1 MKSLRLWFS
10 RFPIKWKLTLWSALL
25 LFLLFAAYNA
35 VQYVFVESWMVK
47 QAETNTK
54 EDMREILN
62 YLLEKEFTFEESEMA
77 SIRSF
82 LEKVNER
89 NQLIR
94 LLDEDGDQLLVVSEN
109 IPERWMTVYPVGELA
124 AKGTWFLDDNLLLMR
139 SPLTIF
145 SFNGTVE
152 IVKNN
157 KEFEK
162 LSTDFF
168 RIMLICCF
176 GAVIISGIGG
186 GLLARQL
193 LKPIQTMNDAMVG
206 VKNKG
211 VKERVQLNENKNDEI
226 ASLMKLFNEM
236 MDQLERSFDQQKQ
249 FVEDASHELR
259 TPVAIMEGHMKLL
272 KRWGKDDP
280 VILEES
286 LDVSIQELAR
296 LKGLVQELLA
306 LSRAEKELPATDEQ
320 WPHSVKTVRKLIVNM
335 KLLYPDFQFEVELEP
350 ISNTILF
357 VSEQH
362 LEQILLI
369 LLNNAIRYS
378 GESKLIK
385 VLGILQEDKVLL
397 SVIDFGIGISETDL
411 PLVTNRFYRAD
422 RSRSGAS
429 GGHGLGLS
437 IATRLVQRYDG
448 RLLMASKVGEGTI
461 VTLVLQK
468 KRLKPSSGG

>member
-1 MKSLRLWFS
+1 MNRLRQWFS

-25 LFLLFAAYNA
+25 LFLLFVAYNA
-35 VQYVFVESWMVK
+35 VQYVFVEKWMVK
-47 QAETNTK
+47 QTEMNTK

-94 LLDEDGDQLLVVSEN
+94 LLDENGDQILVVSEN
-109 IPERWMTVYPVGELA
+109 IPDQWMDVYPRTKLA
-124 AKGTWFLDDNLLLMR
+124 GKGTWFLDSNLLLMR

-157 KEFEK
+157 EDFEK
-162 LSTDFF
+162 LSTAFF
-168 RIMLICCF
+168 RIMIICCF

-193 LKPIQTMNDAMVG
+193 LKPLQTMNQAMVG

-211 VKERVQLNENKNDEI
+211 VKERVRLNENKNDEI
-226 ASLMKLFNEM
+226 AALMKLFNEM
-236 MDQLERSFDQQKQ
+236 MDQLERSFGQQKQ

-259 TPVAIMEGHMKLL
+259 TPVAIMEGHLQLL
-272 KRWGKDDP
+272 QRWGKDDP
-280 VILEES
+280 AILEES
-286 LDVSIQELAR
+286 LNASVEELAR
-296 LKGLVQELLA
+296 LKGLVQELLS
-306 LSRAEKELPATDEQ
+306 LSRAEKELPAKDEQ
-320 WPHSVKTVRKLIVNM
+320 WMHSAKTIEKLIGNIT
-335 KLLYPDFQFEVELEP
+335 LLHPDFHVEAELGP
-350 ISNTILF
+350 ISQAVLF

-362 LEQILLI
+362 LEQIMLI
-369 LLNNAIRYS
+369 LLDNAIRYS
-378 GESKLIK
+378 GASRTIEVSGALH
-385 VLGILQEDKVLL
+385 EDEVLL
-397 SVIDFGIGISETDL
+397 SVKDFGIGISETDL
-411 PLVTNRFYRAD
+411 SFVMNRFYRAD
-422 RSRSGAS
+422 KSRSGAS
-429 GGHGLGLS
+429 GGHGLGLA

-448 RLLMASKVGEGTI
+448 RLIMKSREGEGTT
-461 VTLVLQK
+461 VTVF
-468 KRLKPSSGG
+468 LKVNG

>member
-1 MKSLRLWFS
+1 MNRLRQWFS

-35 VQYVFVESWMVK
+35 VQYVFIEKWMVK
-47 QAETNTK
+47 QAEMNTK

-62 YLLEKEFTFEESEMA
+62 YLLEKEFTFEESEMG

-94 LLDEDGDQLLVVSEN
+94 LLDEKGEQILVVSEN
-109 IPERWMTVYPVGELA
+109 IPDHWMDAYPRTELA
-124 AKGTWFLDDNLLLMR
+124 GKGTWFLDSNLMLMR

-157 KEFEK
+157 EDFEK
-162 LSTDFF
+162 LSSAFF

-176 GAVIISGIGG
+176 GAVIISGLGG

-193 LKPIQTMNDAMVG
+193 LKPLQTMNHAMVG

-211 VKERVQLNENKNDEI
+211 VKERVRLNENKNDEI
-226 ASLMKLFNEM
+226 AALMKLFNEM
-236 MDQLERSFDQQKQ
+236 MDQLERSFGQQKQ

-259 TPVAIMEGHMKLL
+259 TPVAIMEGHLQLL
-272 KRWGKDDP
+272 QRWGKDEP
-280 VILEES
+280 AILEES
-286 LDVSIQELAR
+286 LNASVEELAR
-296 LKGLVQELLA
+296 LKGLVQELLS
-306 LSRAEKELPATDEQ
+306 LSRAEKELPAKDER
-320 WPHSVKTVRKLIVNM
+320 WPHSAKTMEKLIGNM
-335 KLLYPDFQFEVELEP
+335 TLLHPEFYFDVELEP
-350 ISNTILF
+350 ISQAVLF

-362 LEQILLI
+362 LEQIMLI
-369 LLNNAIRYS
+369 LLDNAIRYS
-378 GESKLIK
+378 GESKAIK
-385 VLGILQEDKVLL
+385 VSASLQEGEGLL
-397 SVIDFGIGISETDL
+397 SVTDYGIGISDIDL

-422 RSRSGAS
+422 KSRSGAN

-448 RLLMASKVGEGTI
+448 RLLMKSREGEGTT
-461 VTLVLQK
+461 VTVSLK
-468 KRLKPSSGG
+468 KVARN